1 MNDVFDMK
9 ATIDRIKG
17 RGFTFAMIARLSG
30 LDQQTIRNVWHGR
43 NSPTMATAKRLAA
56 LETLTADFTAKAE
69 AIQKL

>member
-9 ATIDRIKG
+9 AAIDRIKA

-43 NSPTMATAKRLAA
+43 NSPTLTTAKRLAA
-56 LETLTADFTAKAE
+56 LEKLTADFIGKAD